1 MTARALSFLIAVGVA
16 LACAGGARAQTYPAK
31 PVTMIVPFPAGG
43 GSDILARIVA
53 EHMRGS
59 LGQPVVIENVGGAGG
74 TIGTT
79 RVARSAPDG
88 YTIGFGQWTSH
99 VGAGALYP
107 LTFDLLKDLAPVA
120 RLTLARLWI
129 IGRPE
134 LPAKDL
140 KQLIAWLKANPGKA
154 TAGTIGAGSGTQL
167 CLIDFQNNTGTQF
180 QLVPYRGAAP
190 IMQDL
195 LAGQIDLTCPEAG
208 QTLALYRAGKVRPYA
223 VMGTTRWFAAP
234 DVPTT
239 DEAGAPGLHM
249 TFWYGLW
256 APAGT
261 PREMI
266 AKLNAAVNAA
276 FDDPAVRQR
285 LTEQGHD
292 FPARE
297 QRSPEALG
305 AHHKAEIEKW
315 WPIIKAAGIKLQ

>member
-1 MTARALSFLIAVGVA
+1 MRRSLPLLLAFGAALFWAA
-16 LACAGGARAQTYPAK
+16 PTQAQGYPAK

-79 RVARSAPDG
+79 RVARAAPDG

-129 IGRPE
+129 IGRPD

-140 KQLIAWLKANPGKA
+140 KELIAWLKANPGKA
-154 TAGTIGAGSGTQL
+154 TAGSIGAGSGTQL
-167 CLIDFQNNTGTQF
+167 CFIDFQNNTGTQF

-208 QTLALYRAGKVRPYA
+208 QTLALYRAGKIRAYA
-223 VMGTTRWFAAP
+223 VMGTSRWFAAP

-256 APAGT
+256 APAST
-261 PREMI
+261 PKDII
-266 AKLNAAVNAA
+266 AKLNAAVSAA
-276 FDDPAVRQR
+276 FDDPNVRQR

-292 FPARE
+292 IPPRE
-297 QRSPEALG
+297 QRTPEALG

>member
-1 MTARALSFLIAVGVA
+1 MTRFGVA
-16 LACAGGARAQTYPAK
+16 LLLLAIAGIGGAHAQAFPLK

-53 EHMRGS
+53 ERMKLT
-59 LGQPVVIENVGGAGG
+59 LGQPVIIENVGGAGG

-88 YTIGFGQWTSH
+88 YTLGFGQWSSH
-99 VGAGALYP
+99 VGSGALYP
-107 LTFDLLKDLAPVA
+107 LTFDLLKDLTPVA
-120 RLTLARLWI
+120 RLTEARLWI
-129 IGRPE
+129 IGRSD

-140 KQLIAWLKANPGKA
+140 KELIAWLKANPGKA

-167 CLIDFQNNTGTQF
+167 CFIDFQNNTGTSF
-180 QLVPYRGAAP
+180 HLVPYRGAAP

-208 QTLALYRAGKVRPYA
+208 QTLALYRSGKIRAYA

-234 DVPTT
+234 EVPTT
-239 DEAGAPGLHM
+239 EEAGAPGLHM

-261 PREMI
+261 PKEIVAR
-266 AKLNAAVNAA
+266 LNAAVVDTFA
-276 FDDPAVRQR
+276 DPAVRAR

-292 FPARE
+292 ILPRG
-297 QRSPEALG
+297 QLTPEALG